1 VRTYDA
7 RVQLLPAPDLTHE
20 PEVLRL
26 PPAARRWRLAV
37 TGVVLALTLAGTA
50 WGDDSHFPFGPFLMY
65 AGRAGNDAP
74 VGSTRV
80 VGLTADGT
88 EVPMSGGEVGLR
100 RAEFEGQLGRVLAQ
114 PELLGELGE
123 AYVTRNPSAAPLVQV
138 EVVQRDFELHDG
150 VQTGAYTDH
159 VVVSSPVGSGR

>member
-1 VRTYDA
+1 M
-7 RVQLLPAPDLTHE
+7 QLLSAPDATE
-20 PEVLRL
+20 QVEVVRL
-26 PPAARRWRLAV
+26 PRAARAWRLAV
-37 TGVVLALTLAGTA
+37 AGVVLALTLAGTA
-50 WGDDSHFPFGPFLMY
+50 WGSDDDFPVGPFLMY
-65 AGRAGNDAP
+65 AGRAGNDVP

-100 RAEFEGQLGRVLAQ
+100 RAEFEGQLGRVIAQ

-123 AYVTRNPSAAPLVQV
+123 AYVQRNPSAEPLVRV
-138 EVVQRDFELHDG
+138 DVIQRDFELRDG

-159 VVVSSPVGSGR
+159 VVVTAPVEAR

>member
-1 VRTYDA
+1 M
-7 RVQLLPAPDLTHE
+7 QLLSAPDATE
-20 PEVLRL
+20 QVEVVRL
-26 PPAARRWRLAV
+26 PRAARAWRLAV
-37 TGVVLALTLAGTA
+37 AGVVLALTLAGTA
-50 WGDDSHFPFGPFLMY
+50 WGSDDDFPVGPFLMY

-100 RAEFEGQLGRVLAQ
+100 RAEFEGQLGRVIAQ
-114 PELLGELGE
+114 PELLGELSA
-123 AYVTRNPSAAPLVQV
+123 AYVQRNPSAEPLVRV
-138 EVVQRDFELHDG
+138 DVIQRDFELRDG

-159 VVVSSPVGSGR
+159 VVVTSPVEAR